1 MQDKKFTRDKQEKI
15 NKIFDVFFNLVLKNG
30 YDKTSTNNVAEAA
43 GLSIGTVYR
52 YFPEGK
58 KDIIRQYFE
67 KSVETTMELEDFVN
81 LEENNIPLAFSS
93 FISNMLKNN
102 NKNKGYNIAFRS
114 AILSDENLAEAQKK
128 RIFEVSED
136 FVKILRK
143 SNEFFKSRDEKRI
156 VRGFVFIYNL
166 LNAII
171 YHHTIFMKFFEKD
184 EDLVDYLSK
193 LMLFTIQTLSTM

>member
-102 NKNKGYNIAFRS
+102 NKNKGYNIAFR
-114 AILSDENLAEAQKK
+114 
-128 RIFEVSED
+128 
-136 FVKILRK
+136 
-143 SNEFFKSRDEKRI
+143 
-156 VRGFVFIYNL
+156 
-166 LNAII
+166 
-171 YHHTIFMKFFEKD
+171 
-184 EDLVDYLSK
+184 
-193 LMLFTIQTLSTM
+193 